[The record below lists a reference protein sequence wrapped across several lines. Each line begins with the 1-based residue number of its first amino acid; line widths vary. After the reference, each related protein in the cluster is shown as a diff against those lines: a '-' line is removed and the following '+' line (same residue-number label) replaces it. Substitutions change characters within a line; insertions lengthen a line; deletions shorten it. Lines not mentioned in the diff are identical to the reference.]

1 MSDRG
6 QWTSA
11 SNAEADSLC
20 PGRHLLQRGLPEE
33 KSADAE
39 FGTAL
44 HDALKR
50 GSDEG
55 LTLEQKDLYESCEKI
70 VEKVVKA
77 FFGSDAKLQVSNEQ
91 RLWLHLSQIS
101 GRQSG
106 QMGLSHSGQLDR
118 LYVCLEQKKA
128 LVVEWKSL
136 AGTVA
141 SSPRN
146 LQLRDQAVLASDNLF
161 GDEVIAVGTVVIQ
174 PLVTHSPEI
183 CEYTKVDLGRAWGEL
198 AHRIVASNDPA
209 SPRIAGETQCKF
221 CRAKKICP
229 EYGQWAGGQLPVPR
243 SLVDVPMDRWDGQQ
257 FATFL
262 AGRAIAQK
270 WLDDAYNLAK
280 TRLKANAE
288 EIPGWG
294 LKDGAI
300 REYVNDPAALLNR
313 LWQNHGKDKLGCWE
327 STVDAF
333 MKCISVKKKEFKQV
347 VHTISGLKGQA
358 LDKAVDELLA
368 GLVDEK
374 QNEPSIERKDS

>member
-1 MSDRG
+1 MNNERG

-11 SNAEADSLC
+11 SNAEADELC
-20 PGRHLLQRGLPEE
+20 PGRHLMQRGLPEE

-55 LTLEQKDLYESCEKI
+55 LSLEQKDLYESCEKI
-70 VEKVVKA
+70 VEKVGKA
-77 FFGSDAKLQVSNEQ
+77 FFGEEWEEVKLNPSKEI
-91 RLWLHLSQIS
+91 RLWTDFPGKGGDLL
-101 GRQSG
+101 
-106 QMGLSHSGQLDR
+106 HSGQLDR
-118 LYVCLEQKKA
+118 LYHSPTKGLI
-128 LVVEWKSL
+128 VEVKSL

-141 SSPRN
+141 ASPRN
-146 LQLRDQAVLASDNLF
+146 MQLRDHGVLAWLDLW
-161 GDEVIAVGTVVIQ
+161 DPTTAPTLGTVVVQ
-174 PLVTHSPEI
+174 PLVTHTPEV
-183 CEYTKVDLGRAWGEL
+183 CEYVWEDLNRAWIDM
-198 AHRIVASNDPA
+198 RKRVTASNDPT
-209 SPRIAGETQCKF
+209 SPRIAGEIQCKF

-270 WLDDAYNLAK
+270 WLDDAYDLAK

-327 STVDAF
+327 ETVDKF